1 MEGKKEPT
9 HGLNLT
15 LVWKRVASASSH
27 RSHQSLRSTGLIF
40 SPFSPLRV
48 ASTFFFVLPP
58 MMTPSPFGD
67 GGKVWGRRKV
77 TGPVGWVDLN
87 YKTAME

>member
-40 SPFSPLRV
+40 SPFSLL
-48 ASTFFFVLPP
+48 ASTFFLVLPP

-67 GGKVWGRRKV
+67 GGKV